1 MARSLSIRC
10 IHFVA
15 WCSTCG
21 KNSTRNRTYPPPVA
35 PHRVI
40 IRTAKSR
47 DVSLPFSMSADNQ
60 LTAGSELSNG
70 RVLESVQRWA
80 HELGFQQAAVA
91 EIQLEEDEARLDE
104 WLDNGFHGTMSYMKR
119 HGKKRVR
126 PDLLVPGTLSV
137 ISLRM
142 DYMTQTADEANAA
155 LQNLTHGYVSRY
167 ALGRDYHKTLRSRL
181 KRLALRIEKLIGPFG
196 YRVFTDSAPVLERA
210 LARKAGLGWVGKHT
224 NLIARHDGSLFFLGE
239 IFTDLPLKPDPG
251 FEDDL
256 CGTCSRCIDVCPT
269 KAIVA
274 PYKLDAR
281 RCISYLTIE
290 FKGSIPKEFRPMIG
304 NRIFGCDDCQLAC
317 PWNRYAKIS
326 AVADFNPR
334 HGLDAPELV
343 GLFAMNESE
352 FDEFTRGSA
361 IRRISHEQWLRNLA
375 IALGNAPSVPDV
387 IAALQTREEHPS
399 ALVREH
405 VDWALARHNGMLQ

>member
-1 MARSLSIRC
+1 
-10 IHFVA
+10 
-15 WCSTCG
+15 
-21 KNSTRNRTYPPPVA
+21 
-35 PHRVI
+35 
-40 IRTAKSR
+40 
-47 DVSLPFSMSADNQ
+47 MSADNQ
-60 LTAGSELSNG
+60 PTAEPELHAAQ
-70 RVLESVQRWA
+70 VLESIRRCA

-91 EIQLEEDEARLDE
+91 EIQLDNDEAHLNE
-104 WLDNGFHGTMSYMKR
+104 WLANGFHGTMSYMKH

-142 DYMTQTADEANAA
+142 DYMTETPDQASTALRNSK
-155 LQNLTHGYVSRY
+155 HGYVSRY
-167 ALGRDYHKTLRSRL
+167 ALGRDYHKTLRGRL
-181 KRLALRIEKLIGPFG
+181 KHLARRIEELIGPFG

-210 LARKAGLGWVGKHT
+210 LARNAGLGWVGKHT

-239 IFTDLPLKPDPG
+239 IFTDLPLKPEPT

-290 FKGSIPKEFRPMIG
+290 YRGSIPEAFRPMIG
-304 NRIFGCDDCQLAC
+304 NRIFGCDDCQLVC

-326 AVADFNPR
+326 TVADFTPR

-343 GLFAMNESE
+343 SLFAMDESE

-375 IALGNAPSVPDV
+375 IALGNAPTCVEV
-387 IAALQTREEHPS
+387 IAALRARQEHHS
-399 ALVREH
+399 SLVREH
-405 VDWALARHNGMLQ
+405 VNWALARHDGDLKSRY